1 MEYQEF
7 QDQSSRTET
16 AYLDSFQLPMTER
29 KNSLLDI
36 AIKRS
41 NAEAKWRSER
51 WKRQ

>member
-1 MEYQEF
+1 MEDFQYQ
-7 QDQSSRTET
+7 SAMNET